1 MANGTFLLREPN
13 SECVFCSQT
22 LSVKTI
28 CKALNDIY
36 CAKELN
42 PCKFYKSKYEYNE
55 YGEPLR
61 GGK

>member
-1 MANGTFLLREPN
+1 MANGSLLIREPN
-13 SECVFCSQT
+13 KECIFCSHT
-22 LSVKTI
+22 ASGKPS
-28 CKALNDIY
+28 CRALNDIY

-61 GGK
+61 GDK